1 MPFQNPS
8 DAVIKSLL
16 APPKLIAMV
25 GASDK
30 PDRASNRV
38 MAFLL
43 SKGFDVV
50 PVNPQ
55 LAGKTIHGKTVV
67 KDLAAVGR
75 PIDMV
80 DIFRASEFVAPIVD
94 EAIALHAKS
103 VWMQLGVIDETAA
116 AKAQAAGLTVVM
128 DRCPAIEW
136 PRLRLG

>member
-1 MPFQNPS
+1 MFQNPS
-8 DAVIKSLL
+8 DAAIKSLL
-16 APPKLIAMV
+16 APPKLIALV

-43 SKGFDVV
+43 SKGFDVI

-55 LAGKTIHGKTVV
+55 LAGKPIHGRTVV
-67 KDLAAVGR
+67 KDLASVGR

-94 EAIALHAKS
+94 EAISLEAKA
-103 VWMQLGVIDETAA
+103 VWMQLGVIDEIAA
-116 AKAQAAGLTVVM
+116 AKARAAGLTVVM

>member
-8 DAVIKSLL
+8 DAEIRALL
-16 APPKLIAMV
+16 KPPKLVALV

-43 SKGFDVV
+43 SKGFEVV

-55 LAGKTIHGKTVV
+55 LVGKTIHGKAVV
-67 KDLAAVGR
+67 ADLAAVGKL
-75 PIDMV
+75 IDIV

-94 EAIALHAKS
+94 EAIALHAKA
-103 VWMQLGVIDETAA
+103 VWMQLGVIDEAA
-116 AKAQAAGLTVVM
+116 ALKARAAGLTVVM

-136 PRLRLG
+136 PRLGLR